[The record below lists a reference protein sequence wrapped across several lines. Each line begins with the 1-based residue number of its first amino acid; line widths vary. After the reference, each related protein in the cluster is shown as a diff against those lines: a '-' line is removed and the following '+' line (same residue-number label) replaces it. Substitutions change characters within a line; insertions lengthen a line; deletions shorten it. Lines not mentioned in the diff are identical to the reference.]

1 MKNLKKSLVGTL
13 SLPLAALL
21 MSACA
26 AQSGELRSSADE
38 PQLLA
43 DGFAFTEGPIAD
55 AQGNVYFSDIPNNRI
70 HYWSIEDSELSVYR
84 DDTMGANGLFFG
96 PEGRLHAAEGGGAR
110 IIRMDDRGRVEV
122 LVDNHNDR
130 PFNSPNDLWI
140 DDNGGIYFTDPR
152 YGDESDL
159 PQPGYFVYYL
169 PPGSDTARPIITG
182 LERPNGI
189 IGTTDGDTLYVAD
202 HGGDR
207 TWAYHIET
215 PGSVTSKRLVADQ
228 GSDGVTLDR
237 RGHLYLT
244 GGNFVSVY
252 NPATGE
258 RIDQIEFPQA
268 PSNMTFGGPDRRTLF
283 VTARTGFYSIP
294 MSVEGAY

>member
-1 MKNLKKSLVGTL
+1 MKNLTRVLSRWMPG
-13 SLPLAALL
+13 SLPVLVFGAFL
-21 MSACA
+21 S
-26 AQSGELRSSADE
+26 SGAFMSSALAQ

-55 AQGNVYFSDIPNNRI
+55 AEGNIYFSDIPNNRI
-70 HYWSIEDSELSVYR
+70 YYWSAEEGELTVFR
-84 DDTMGANGLFFG
+84 ANTMGANGLFFG

-110 IIRMDDRGRVEV
+110 ITRMDDRARVEI
-122 LVDNHNDR
+122 LVNRHNNR
-130 PFNSPNDLWI
+130 PLNSPNDLWV
-140 DDNGGIYFTDPR
+140 DDEGGIYFTDPR
-152 YGDESDL
+152 YGDESNL
-159 PQPGYFVYYL
+159 PQPAYFVYYL

-189 IGTTDGDTLYVAD
+189 IGSTDGDTLYVAD

-215 PGSVTSKRLVADQ
+215 PGSVTSKRLVAEQ
-228 GSDGVTLDR
+228 GSDGITLDS

-258 RIDQIEFPQA
+258 MIEQFEFPQA
-268 PSNMTFGGPDRRTLF
+268 PSNMAFGGPDGRTLF